1 MPIHMNN
8 GADQFWVVL
17 WRRRVSFIATLLAV
31 MAGVMAVTFSLPK
44 VYSTSSYLLVSTLKP
59 TGGAFEAQQ
68 VSQVDTQTVSELLQ
82 TRNAANVVAS
92 TMPYRIS
99 ATELQ
104 GKVSITPVAQTD
116 LVLITAHEST
126 PARAQ
131 QLANTYATVFSQQ
144 SASTITSA
152 KVSVAAPAALITS
165 PSSPRPKLY
174 LLIGAILAL
183 LAATGMALLRQRL
196 DQRLTI
202 EDFATQLFDLPI
214 LARVPSR
221 RGSQR
226 TFLPDMN
233 PQAAPV
239 EAGYIEGFRLL
250 FANLTFV
257 RLGDRPS
264 TIALVSARPQEGK
277 STISAAMAQTAVE
290 MTDSVMLVD
299 GDMRRPILSERLGV
313 DPQSD
318 GLSNF
323 LAHGVEPI
331 EVSSL
336 VHDVHGTNLHLIS
349 SGSPPPNP
357 SSLLGL
363 SSLEDFVQSLKDSYD
378 FVIFDTPPISVGA
391 DASLIA
397 ARTDG
402 AVLVVDARTSR
413 RASVEWALQ
422 QLRRAHVNVLGVIV
436 NRVSDSNVAP
446 SYYYHDGS
454 TQSQAPRPSTT
465 DLGRATPAARE

>member
-1 MPIHMNN
+1 MNN
-8 GADQFWVVL
+8 SADQFLVAL
-17 WRRRVSFIATLLAV
+17 WRRRVAFITTFVVV
-31 MAGVMAVTFSLPK
+31 MAGVAAVTFTLPK

-82 TRNAANVVAS
+82 TRNAANIVAS
-92 TMPYRIS
+92 SMPYRIS
-99 ATELQ
+99 ATALQ
-104 GKVSITPVAQTD
+104 SKISITPVAQTN
-116 LVLITAHEST
+116 LVLITAREST

-131 QLANTYATVFSQQ
+131 QLANTYATVFAQQ
-144 SASTITSA
+144 AASTITSA
-152 KVSVAAPAALITS
+152 KVSVAAPATLITN

-183 LAATGMALLRQRL
+183 LAATGVALLRQRL

-202 EDFATQLFDLPI
+202 GDFATELFDLPI
-214 LARVPSR
+214 LARVPNR
-221 RGSQR
+221 RDSQR
-226 TFLPDMN
+226 KFLPDMN
-233 PQAAPV
+233 PQAATV
-239 EAGYIEGFRLL
+239 DAGYIEGFRLL

-257 RLGDRPS
+257 SLGDRPS
-264 TIALVSARPQEGK
+264 TIAIVSARPQEGK
-277 STISAAMAQTAVE
+277 STVSAAMAQTVAE

-299 GDMRRPILSERLGV
+299 GDLRRPILSERLGV
-313 DPQSD
+313 DPESD

-323 LAHGVEPI
+323 LVHGGEPI
-331 EVSSL
+331 EPSHL
-336 VHDVHGTNLHLIS
+336 VHDVRGTSLHLIG

-363 SSLEDFVQSLKDSYD
+363 SSLEDFVQSLKSTYD
-378 FVIFDTPPISVGA
+378 FVIFDTPPVSVGA

-402 AVLVVDARTSR
+402 AILVVDARTSR

-436 NRVSDSNVAP
+436 NRVSDTDVAP
-446 SYYYHDGS
+446 YHYHDR
-454 TQSQAPRPSTT
+454 PRRSSAGHSSVTG
-465 DLGRATPAARE
+465 LGRAAFRSS